1 MARSGL
7 SRAQDQIHILLK
19 FPLEQQL
26 GAETVAALE
35 STERKVR
42 REAFR
47 RIEAHEPDFR
57 PHAEDVVRRICARVS
72 AKAPT
77 MAVASEESGLHFLSI
92 DDFDPNVGP
101 PEGVPVYNP
110 YTGVLSVYPEQ
121 NLEPDE
127 AVAGIREA
135 VKSDDAVEGVER
147 VVIYRAISAFDT
159 TLQTEPESDG
169 YGYDYSEMAGLD
181 ARRHQAALQTALAG
195 ESVPWGIDQIGARA
209 AWRRGY
215 AGQGVVVAVVDTG
228 ISPHVDLALPVR
240 GATFVPG
247 SISYTD
253 DHGHGTHVAGTIAAR
268 RSNGLGVVGVAPQA
282 RLMAVKVLARDGY
295 SRGDSVA
302 LGITWAAN
310 NGAQVINLSLGSGQ
324 ASDSLRRAVIYAR
337 SRQVIVCAAAG
348 NDYGGAVSYPAAFD
362 DACIAVAATDQS
374 NRRANFSNRGSQL
387 DLSAPGVGIEST
399 YLANTYREL
408 NGTSMATPHV
418 AGVAAILLS
427 RYPGLSPLMAQRH
440 LEATA
445 MPLGA
450 PDLYGRGLV
459 HAERAVATQPQP
471 VVSPAVAVVV
481 APAAESD
488 HEVATPAA
496 AAGRSAASKRGHN
509 SSR

>member
-1 MARSGL
+1 MPRSGL
-7 SRAQDQIHILLK
+7 SRAHDQINILLK

-26 GAETVAALE
+26 GVETVAALE
-35 STERKVR
+35 STERNVR

-77 MAVASEESGLHFLSI
+77 MAVASEESGLHFLSV

-101 PEGVPVYNP
+101 PEGVPLYNP
-110 YTGVLSVYPEQ
+110 YTGVLSIYPEQ
-121 NLEPDE
+121 SLESDE

-135 VKSDDAVEGVER
+135 VNMDDAVEGVER
-147 VVIYRAISAFDT
+147 VVIYRAISALDT
-159 TLQTEPESDG
+159 TLLTEPEIDTSDY
-169 YGYDYSEMAGLD
+169 YGLAEMAGMDVRQHQAVL
-181 ARRHQAALQTALAG
+181 QAALVG

-215 AGQGVVVAVVDTG
+215 AGQGITVAVVDTG
-228 ISPHVDLALPVR
+228 ISPHVDLAPPVR

-247 SISYTD
+247 SISFTD

-268 RSNGLGVVGVAPQA
+268 RGNGLGVVGVAPEA

-348 NDYGGAVSYPAAFD
+348 NDYGGPVSYPAAFN
-362 DACIAVAATDQS
+362 DACIAVAATDRS
-374 NRRANFSNRGSQL
+374 NRRATFSNRGPQL
-387 DLSAPGVGIEST
+387 DLSAPGVEIEST

-418 AGVAAILLS
+418 TGVAAILLS
-427 RYPGLSPLMAQRH
+427 RYPGLTPLAAQRH

-450 PDLYGRGLV
+450 PDQYGRGLV
-459 HAERAVATQPQP
+459 HAERAVVAHPQTGASPSTGVLVAT
-471 VVSPAVAVVV
+471 VA
-481 APAAESD
+481 ERD
-488 HEVATPAA
+488 HEVAAA
-496 AAGRSAASKRGHN
+496 NRPSASRRRGN
-509 SSR
+509 R